1 MKATRSCSRRDD
13 AGIPV
18 ESPSQVLEIGP
29 PLSDPM
35 LQGGD
40 MTTALPEVMCPSRP
54 EPRSGR
60 RNRLNSQLDLNLP
73 APRAGARGPAIPP
86 AGSRAR
92 AQWWFRQ
99 MRQIV
104 AEGRD
109 FDAAGVF

>member
-13 AGIPV
+13 AETPAKGH
-18 ESPSQVLEIGP
+18 SQVPRIGP
-29 PLSDPM
+29 PLSDP
-35 LQGGD
+35 LPQAWD
-40 MTTALPEVMCPSRP
+40 MTTDLPEMLCLNRP
-54 EPRSGR
+54 ETRSGR

-73 APRAGARGPAIPP
+73 STRSGGRGPAIPP

>member
-1 MKATRSCSRRDD
+1 MKAIRSCSRRDD
-13 AGIPV
+13 AETPAEGH
-18 ESPSQVLEIGP
+18 SQVPRIGP
-29 PLSDPM
+29 PLSDP
-35 LQGGD
+35 LPQAWD
-40 MTTALPEVMCPSRP
+40 MTTALPEVICPSRP
-54 EPRSGR
+54 EPRSR
-60 RNRLNSQLDLNLP
+60 RRSRLSPQLDLNLQ
-73 APRAGARGPAIPP
+73 APRAATRGPAIPP